1 MSTTIRELVK
11 TFYATQKLRIQTY
24 NRVVSKQYL
33 EDLGESFVLDLL
45 GKKKFKKDDEKEKG
59 ARSALIK
66 KMIEEYSDIQEKV
79 DGERAIS
86 RRYKMLENSTGAIRG
101 YDKYIMIQ
109 MCVKFKQQEN
119 LIEGAIKTSV
129 EREAL
134 WKRFLVQV
142 IGCGPMMAAVIM
154 SEFNILEARHVSS
167 FWKYAGLDVVHNL
180 ETDTWEGR
188 SRKAAHLVDKQY
200 EDKDGKLQTKKSITY
215 NPFLKTKLIGVL
227 GSSFLKH
234 PGPYREVYDN
244 YKHRIQM
251 RVENMDDKD
260 PMKKKF
266 TPGHIHNMS
275 VRYMIKMFLKDLYNA
290 WRKLEG
296 LEVDEDYW
304 TKYISGRQH
313 GETPAGVV
321 IAKPNY
327 ELLDE
332 Y

>member
-1 MSTTIRELVK
+1 
-11 TFYATQKLRIQTY
+11 
-24 NRVVSKQYL
+24 
-33 EDLGESFVLDLL
+33 
-45 GKKKFKKDDEKEKG
+45 
-59 ARSALIK
+59 
-66 KMIEEYSDIQEKV
+66 
-79 DGERAIS
+79 
-86 RRYKMLENSTGAIRG
+86 
-101 YDKYIMIQ
+101 
-109 MCVKFKQQEN
+109 
-119 LIEGAIKTSV
+119 
-129 EREAL
+129 
-134 WKRFLVQV
+134 
-142 IGCGPMMAAVIM
+142 
-154 SEFNILEARHVSS
+154 
-167 FWKYAGLDVVHNL
+167 
-180 ETDTWEGR
+180 
-188 SRKAAHLVDKQY
+188 
-200 EDKDGKLQTKKSITY
+200 
-215 NPFLKTKLIGVL
+215 
-227 GSSFLKH
+227 
-234 PGPYREVYDN
+234 
-244 YKHRIQM
+244 M